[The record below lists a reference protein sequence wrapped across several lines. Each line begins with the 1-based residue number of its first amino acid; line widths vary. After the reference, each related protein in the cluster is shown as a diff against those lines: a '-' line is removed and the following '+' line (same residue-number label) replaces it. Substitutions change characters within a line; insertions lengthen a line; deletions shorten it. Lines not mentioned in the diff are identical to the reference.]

1 MLHRARTL
9 WLGVAVSLCSAVAAA
24 PPPLPPGVAKALG
37 ASGLPLSS
45 FGFDVRPVEGDAPAA
60 LATLNADRPFT
71 LGSTAKIVTS
81 LAALDLLGETHR
93 WRTEAF
99 AAGPLVN
106 GRLAGDLVIA
116 GGDAGLTPAE
126 LARWFRQMRAEGL
139 VHVGGNIVLQRL
151 DLLHDE
157 RGTQTA
163 TEGGGSD
170 ETGAAQSFNRGALV
184 VAVQPT
190 QGERAGVTL
199 RPHPIGVQVINDV
212 FMGGGCQ
219 AWAQWR
225 SPARGAGLPAL
236 WVRGRWDADC
246 GPRDVAFVRP
256 TAAMRLAAPA
266 PAVVPTPRLVA
277 ALWAQTGGKLGGRV
291 IEAVRKPSAAE
302 AADAPAPWSSEVSTP
317 LSELLREIN
326 KTSNNLAA
334 RNLLLALASGAATPL
349 GALARAQER
358 VHGWLREQGLADDDI
373 HIDIGSGQSRAER
386 GKPRALVQLLLGA
399 WRAGGSRVFVESLP
413 IAGVDGTLA
422 QRMRN
427 GSAAGQAYLK
437 TGTLHDTRALAGYV
451 RARSGKVYAVA
462 AIVNHPQA
470 ARATPSL
477 DAFIEWVAKN
487 G

>member
-1 MLHRARTL
+1 VLHRARTL
-9 WLGVAVSLCSAVAAA
+9 WLGVAVSLCTAAAAA
-24 PPPLPPGVAKALG
+24 PPPVPPAVAKALA

-45 FGFDVRPVEGDAPAA
+45 FGFDVRPVEGDATSA
-60 LATLNADRPFT
+60 LASLNADRPFT

-99 AAGPLVN
+99 ATGPLVG

-126 LARWFRQMRAEGL
+126 LTRWFRQMRGEGL
-139 VHVGGNIVLQRL
+139 VHVSGNIVLERL
-151 DLLHDE
+151 DLLQHE
-157 RGTQTA
+157 PATHSATA
-163 TEGGGSD
+163 GEGGGD
-170 ETGAAQSFNRGALV
+170 ADAASSFNRGTLV

-190 QGERAGVTL
+190 AGERAGVTL

-225 SPARGAGLPAL
+225 APARGQGLPAL
-236 WVRGRWDADC
+236 WVRGRWDGDC
-246 GPRDVAFVRP
+246 GPREIAFVRP
-256 TAAMRLAAPA
+256 TSAMRVAAPA

-291 IEAVRKPSAAE
+291 IEAVRQPSPPE
-302 AADAPAPWSSEVSTP
+302 AADVPRRWSSEVSTP

-334 RNLLLALASGAATPL
+334 RNLLLTLASGATTPL
-349 GALARAQER
+349 GALARAQQR
-358 VHGWLREQGLADDDI
+358 VHGWLREQGLAEDDI
-373 HIDIGSGQSRAER
+373 RIDIGSGQSRAER

-399 WRAGGSRVFVESLP
+399 WRAGGSRVFVDSLP

-422 QRMRN
+422 QRMRH

-462 AIVNHPQA
+462 AMVNHPQA